1 MGFTCSF
8 LQPNWTGSVC
18 IYIDFT
24 KINKASAFARNRKV
38 KELKRCDFFSVKRQ
52 VSSIF
57 YEDFILQL
65 PGCSSY
71 VIINE

>member
-1 MGFTCSF
+1 MF
-8 LQPNWTGSVC
+8 LFANQLDKQCLYLYW
-18 IYIDFT
+18 FH

-38 KELKRCDFFSVKRQ
+38 KELKKCDFFSVKGQ

-65 PGCSSY
+65 PDCSSY
-71 VIINE
+71 FIINE